1 MTYPSSDVDRTNIDA
16 GTDSPQLA
24 RADLD
29 DLVLKFN
36 QLRNHISVFVQGLLD
51 DADAPAARATLGAL
65 AASAVSAYGL
75 TLVDD
80 ADAAAARATL
90 GLVIG
95 SNVPSPTGA
104 GASGTWGINISGN
117 AATASNGGVTSVN
130 GLTGAVSVTTGV
142 SSLNGQTGAI
152 TNTSQD
158 AIGAVEA
165 LLYASI
171 GNAPS
176 AGSTYAGS
184 ALRRNFT
191 AGLGTDPFTPNG
203 SLSGS
208 ACSGTWRCMSGVAP
222 ASGQYVVGIFV
233 RVS

>member
-1 MTYPSSDVDRTNIDA
+1 MTYPSSDVSRTNLDA

-29 DLVLKFN
+29 DLVVKFN
-36 QLRNHISVFVQGLLD
+36 LLRNHISAFVQGLLD
-51 DADAPAARATLGAL
+51 DPDAATARATLGVL

-80 ADAAAARATL
+80 ADAATARATL

-95 SNVPSPTGA
+95 SNVPAPTGA
-104 GASGTWGINISGN
+104 GASGTWGINITGN
-117 AATASNGGVTSVN
+117 AGSASNGGVTSVN
-130 GLTGAVSVTTGV
+130 GMTGAVSVTTGV
-142 SSLNGQTGAI
+142 SSLNGQTGGI
-152 TNTSQD
+152 TTTSQD
-158 AIGAVEA
+158 AVGAVEA
-165 LLYASI
+165 LLYATI
-171 GNAPS
+171 GGAVV

-184 ALRRNFT
+184 GLRRNFT
-191 AGLGTDPFTPNG
+191 SSLGANSFDSNS

-208 ACSGTWRCMSGVAP
+208 ACSGTWRCMGGVA
-222 ASGQYVVGIFV
+222 AIGGQYPVALFV

>member
-1 MTYPSSDVDRTNIDA
+1 MTYPSSDVSRTNLDA

-29 DLVLKFN
+29 DLVVKFN
-36 QLRNHISVFVQGLLD
+36 LLRNHISAFVQGLLD
-51 DADAPAARATLGAL
+51 DPDAATARATLGVL

-80 ADAAAARATL
+80 ADAATARATL

-95 SNVPSPTGA
+95 SNVPAPTGA
-104 GASGTWGINISGN
+104 GASGTWGINITGN
-117 AATASNGGVTSVN
+117 AGSASNGGVTSVN
-130 GLTGAVSVTTGV
+130 GMTGAVSVTTGV

-158 AIGAVEA
+158 AVGAVEA
-165 LLYASI
+165 LLYNSI
-171 GNAPS
+171 GGGLT

-184 ALRRNFT
+184 SLRRNYT
-191 AGLGTDPFTPNG
+191 TSLGANVFDSNG
-203 SLSGS
+203 TISGS
-208 ACSGTWRCMSGVAP
+208 ACSGTWRCMGGVIGTG
-222 ASGQYVVGIFV
+222 GQYAIALFV